1 MVCSHQATGAPAVA
15 NTRSRPTLYGCSSR
29 RSLTGHLN
37 SGVDGVFEAVRVVGR
52 GLVSIAEVHA
62 KVARAHLAQSEPEM
76 ARDRF
81 GFLERHGFV
90 NCSVGALQHLTLGRR
105 STPRVQ
111 TNCVKCEVVDSERR
125 FICVPTRPKGWADG
139 QAASQ
144 AIAGGTTMLCW
155 DFRAPRKNDPLLPD
169 AGDVEKQSCL
179 RRYK

>member
-1 MVCSHQATGAPAVA
+1 
-15 NTRSRPTLYGCSSR
+15 
-29 RSLTGHLN
+29 
-37 SGVDGVFEAVRVVGR
+37 VDGVFEAVRVVGR

-76 ARDRF
+76 ACDRF

-111 TNCVKCEVVDSERR
+111 TNCVKCDVVDSELR
-125 FICVPTRPKGWADG
+125 FTCVSTRTKGG
-139 QAASQ
+139 QMVRLLLRLLQEARQCFARTFVRAKERS
-144 AIAGGTTMLCW
+144 ATAGC
-155 DFRAPRKNDPLLPD
+155 
-169 AGDVEKQSCL
+169 GDVEKQSCL

>member
-1 MVCSHQATGAPAVA
+1 MGAALSLPVRWRFLLLSRLAARAGFVTQRQTFVCRCQNCGMVCSHQATCAAAVA

-81 GFLERHGFV
+81 GFLERHGFRK
-90 NCSVGALQHLTLGRR
+90 LFRR
-105 STPRVQ
+105 
-111 TNCVKCEVVDSERR
+111 C
-125 FICVPTRPKGWADG
+125 I
-139 QAASQ
+139 AAS
-144 AIAGGTTMLCW
+144 
-155 DFRAPRKNDPLLPD
+155 DPWSPID
-169 AGDVEKQSCL
+169 AASSNQL
-179 RRYK
+179 REM